1 MRLPAPRGEAAAGG
15 LLAHTLATEALALPL
30 TTEALAQSLTTEA
43 LSLSLTT
50 DSTSGWLRRGPG
62 ETAQVRAVHFHPSR
76 PI

>member
-1 MRLPAPRGEAAAGG
+1 MRLPAPRGEAAAGE

-50 DSTSGWLRRGPG
+50 DSTSGWLRRG
-62 ETAQVRAVHFHPSR
+62 ETPQVRAVHFHPSR